1 MVRIN
6 TPKERAYGILRNFAE
21 KDERIIA
28 VYQGVDPESLKP
40 EIYFQSPKHIYSTKL
55 TKDLCNLENIIYQET
70 KFPITTSVF
79 AEKTI
84 KNCAKAILDYQ
95 IY

>member
-6 TPKERAYGILRNFAE
+6 NPQERAYGILRNFAKE
-21 KDERIIA
+21 DKRIIA
-28 VYQGVDPESLKP
+28 VYQGIDPESLEP
-40 EIYFQSPKHIYSTKL
+40 EIYFQSPNHIYNPKL
-55 TKDLCNLENIIYQET
+55 TLDLCNLEKIVYQKTE
-70 KFPITTSVF
+70 FPIITSVF

>member
-6 TPKERAYGILRNFAE
+6 NPQERAYEILRNFAR
-21 KDERIIA
+21 KDPRIIA
-28 VYQGVDPESLKP
+28 VYQGVDPESLEP
-40 EIYFQSPKHIYSTKL
+40 EIYFQSPTHLYSPKL
-55 TKDLCNLENIIYQET
+55 TSDLCNLEEKIYQKT

-84 KNCAKAILDYQ
+84 KNCANAILSYQ

>member
-1 MVRIN
+1 MVKIN
-6 TPKERAYGILRNFAE
+6 NPQDKAYEILRNFAE

-28 VYQGVDPESLKP
+28 IYQGVDPESLEP
-40 EIYFQSPKHIYSTKL
+40 EIYFQSPKHIYSPKL
-55 TKDLCNLENIIYQET
+55 VSDLCNLEKIVYQKTE
-70 KFPITTSVF
+70 FPITTSVF

-84 KNCAKAILDYQ
+84 KNCAKAILDYR